1 MITENLINHKLIL
14 RLNKLYHYIFGEKFY
29 KKLDFDWSIHP
40 ERYEIIQEIIYRKK
54 YKNYLEIGCDND
66 QLFSK
71 INIEK
76 KVGIDPV
83 SGGTI
88 RDTSDNFFKKNITKF
103 DVVFIDGLHE
113 YSQVKK
119 DIENSLNNLNDNGVI
134 FLHDCMPKSYLHQA
148 VPRGKG
154 SWNGDVWK
162 NIVEIRTRTELD
174 TYVIFADQGIG
185 MILKRPNR
193 NLLNINIKNFK
204 NLKYKDYYYNYK
216 GYLNII
222 SADILKNIF

>member
-1 MITENLINHKLIL
+1 
-14 RLNKLYHYIFGEKFY
+14 
-29 KKLDFDWSIHP
+29 
-40 ERYEIIQEIIYRKK
+40 
-54 YKNYLEIGCDND
+54 
-66 QLFSK
+66 
-71 INIEK
+71 
-76 KVGIDPV
+76 
-83 SGGTI
+83 
-88 RDTSDNFFKKNITKF
+88 
-103 DVVFIDGLHE
+103 
-113 YSQVKK
+113 
-119 DIENSLNNLNDNGVI
+119 
-134 FLHDCMPKSYLHQA
+134 MPKSYLHQA

-162 NIVEIRTRTELD
+162 NIVEIRTRIELD